1 MVGVLSSSLHCT
13 KGRST
18 RFYDYDLSQFVQQA
32 LETRRSCQKQ
42 QEVKV
47 MPLLPP
53 FYRLPK
59 QRFIWCHIIIILEF
73 KVQSLNAFEFV
84 AALGLTKDSA
94 FHVMGL
100 HEDYAM
106 LVVMLRNGKEV

>member
-1 MVGVLSSSLHCT
+1 
-13 KGRST
+13 
-18 RFYDYDLSQFVQQA
+18 
-32 LETRRSCQKQ
+32 
-42 QEVKV
+42 
-47 MPLLPP
+47 
-53 FYRLPK
+53 
-59 QRFIWCHIIIILEF
+59 LEF